1 MQFTLTCNFFL
12 FLRIQQ
18 DFILFLFVVVFYI
31 KPIYKSNNTHVKI
44 NEKFIYLFQGLCF
57 MFFSITK
64 NIYQYYRKPFAIN
77 HISVSL
83 PFFLTNN
90 FTAFI
95 KIKMNHLRNFF
106 NRYQKYFPEFFILFS
121 SAPFIIFCNMAMTLN
136 LNSYNC
142 RIF

>member
-1 MQFTLTCNFFL
+1 MQLFF
-12 FLRIQQ
+12 FLRIRN
-18 DFILFLFVVVFYI
+18 FPVLSVVVFYI

-57 MFFSITK
+57 MFFSITE

-77 HISVSL
+77 HIS
-83 PFFLTNN
+83 FFLFHFFFILFILTNN

-106 NRYQKYFPEFFILFS
+106 NRYQKFCSCFFIFYFILFYFS
-121 SAPFIIFCNMAMTLN
+121 RFPS
-136 LNSYNC
+136 
-142 RIF
+142 